1 MEKKKKKKETAYLQF
16 SDDALQILADEISLL
31 IVDRTSKILVVYCI
45 NVLTEKVEAC
55 TVIVPRF
62 VLKLLSQIIYSCTD
76 RCWKIYEKK
85 YLEKLLKIISFVYL
99 YATHI

>member
-45 NVLTEKVEAC
+45 NVLTEKVKAC

-76 RCWKIYEKK
+76 RC
-85 YLEKLLKIISFVYL
+85 
-99 YATHI
+99 

>member
-16 SDDALQILADEISLL
+16 SDDALQILADEISVL

-55 TVIVPRF
+55 TVIVSFRS
-62 VLKLLSQIIYSCTD
+62 KITSQIIYSCTE
-76 RCWKIYEKK
+76 RC
-85 YLEKLLKIISFVYL
+85 
-99 YATHI
+99 